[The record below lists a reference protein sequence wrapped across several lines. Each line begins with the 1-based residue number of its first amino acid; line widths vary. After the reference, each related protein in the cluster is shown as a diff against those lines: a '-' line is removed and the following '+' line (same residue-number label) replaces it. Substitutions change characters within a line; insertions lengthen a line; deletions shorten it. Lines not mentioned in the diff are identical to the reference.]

1 MRRAPPRKQHELT
14 LLLMRNRRGNPRQNP
29 ALSIPPTHVADYS
42 TKRNTTPQPPDSNR
56 RASRDVRPSSFV
68 VYQQNASITL
78 VFKGAAPDPSALHPF
93 CSGAA
98 LRNGCSATQRVQRY
112 VMGAALRNGCSAT
125 QRVHHGTKPQRE
137 HRPTT
142 EHNTPPHTT
151 TTAATQAAVHPI
163 RKHYTPSVRVQRYV
177 TGAALRNGCSAT
189 QRVHHGTKPQ
199 REHRPTTERNTPP
212 QQPQHKQQYTRSVST
227 TPLLFGCSAPQR
239 VQRYTTGAAP
249 HGGCS
254 PLTRTPPP

>member
-1 MRRAPPRKQHELT
+1 
-14 LLLMRNRRGNPRQNP
+14 MRNRRGKPRQNP

-68 VYQQNASITL
+68 VCQQTASIAL
-78 VFKGAAPDPSALHPF
+78 VFKRAAPDPSALHPF

-98 LRNGCSATQRVQRY
+98 LH
-112 VMGAALRNGCSAT
+112 NGCSAT

-163 RKHYTPSVRVQRYV
+163 RKHYTPSVRVQRHT
-177 TGAALRNGCSAT
+177 TGAALHNGCSTPRRLLAL
-189 QRVHHGTKPQ
+189 
-199 REHRPTTERNTPP
+199 NT
-212 QQPQHKQQYTRSVST
+212 HI
-227 TPLLFGCSAPQR
+227 TP
-239 VQRYTTGAAP
+239 
-249 HGGCS
+249 
-254 PLTRTPPP
+254 

>member
-1 MRRAPPRKQHELT
+1 MLRAPPRRRHGRR

-68 VYQQNASITL
+68 VCQQTASIAL
-78 VFKGAAPDPSALHPF
+78 VFKRAAPDPSALHPF

-98 LRNGCSATQRVQRY
+98 LHNRCSATQRVQRY
-112 VMGAALRNGCSAT
+112 TTGAALHNGCSAT

-163 RKHYTPSVRVQRYV
+163 RKHYTPSVRVQRHT
-177 TGAALRNGCSAT
+177 TGAALHNGCSTPRRLLAL
-189 QRVHHGTKPQ
+189 
-199 REHRPTTERNTPP
+199 NT
-212 QQPQHKQQYTRSVST
+212 HI
-227 TPLLFGCSAPQR
+227 TP
-239 VQRYTTGAAP
+239 
-249 HGGCS
+249 
-254 PLTRTPPP
+254 